1 MVEGLQEGQPQLL
14 KVLLADFGEAK
25 QLSQVRAASLL
36 ATERVRK
43 PLTVDAWVD
52 AVDIGEGDGLCRGD
66 SAVHGSRDAGGRRGQ
81 DTEGAKQA
89 SRLGLLL
96 PCVSSFV
103 LAIRRTCS
111 LLVW

>member
-1 MVEGLQEGQPQLL
+1 MVEGLEEGQPQLL

-43 PLTVDAWVD
+43 PLTVDALVD

-66 SAVHGSRDAGGRRGQ
+66 SAVHGSGDARGRRGQ

-89 SRLGLLL
+89 SCLGLVL
-96 PCVSSFV
+96 P
-103 LAIRRTCS
+103 
-111 LLVW
+111 